1 MGGWVFQNELAFYQR
16 DQVLLQFLDGNL
28 RNLEHTLVTYM
39 GVLIKKHQQK
49 HLVTRCQELIPLA
62 EVAS

>member
-1 MGGWVFQNELAFYQR
+1 MGGWVLQQELAFYQR
-16 DQVLLQFLDGNL
+16 DQVLLQVLDWNL
-28 RNLEHTLVTYM
+28 RNLKHTLVTNL
-39 GVLIKKHQQK
+39 GVLIKQHQQK